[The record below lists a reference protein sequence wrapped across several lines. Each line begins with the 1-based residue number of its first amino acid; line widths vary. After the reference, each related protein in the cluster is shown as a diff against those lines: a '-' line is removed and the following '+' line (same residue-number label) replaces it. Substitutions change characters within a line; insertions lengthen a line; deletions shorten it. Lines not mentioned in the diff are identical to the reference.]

1 MAEHK
6 ERGAYELTE
15 EEMASSEMVFIACTL
30 LESRG
35 YPGFMELFNV
45 LNNPGL
51 ILKLIRLFYGMIIKF
66 PSLTEFRD
74 CLRASEY
81 IFTDFHKKVNDKLVV
96 KPLDIRNHMG
106 ITAEE
111 EEKLLKLFDEWVI
124 YMNKAGYPIEK
135 LMHINRKMTKKRME
149 LAVKGKT
156 DKKTR
161 KIS

>member
-45 LNNPGL
+45 LNDPGL
-51 ILKLIRLFYGMIIKF
+51 ILKLIRLFFFFFIKF

-106 ITAEE
+106 ITVEE

-156 DKKTR
+156 DKKNT
-161 KIS
+161 